1 MTSAHRSRTIE
12 SLHFGKGM
20 IRQRNAP
27 EIPFLYQSIPLP
39 IFNSPLAHKA
49 QHRRRRQTLA
59 PWLAAFALVLQ
70 LHAGPRSSSSY
81 TVPTDTTD
89 TAGAHATS
97 SSYSSDASLGGI
109 TGIST
114 AASPAETAR
123 SGYIGQLYQVTGLQ
137 LIATPATI
145 NENSTRQLG
154 AAQVLD
160 DATTL
165 ALPATSI
172 AWSVQSGP
180 LTGISSSG
188 LATADIVG
196 QTTAATVQ
204 GSYQGLSATLSLS
217 VLDTIPDN
225 FGSYA
230 GDGLPDSWQHQYFGA
245 DNPLAAPTADATGTG
260 QNNLFKYT
268 AGLDPTDPTSRFI
281 TAVGPASPTD
291 TSAHTITISPR
302 LPDRTYTIQY
312 STDLG
317 VTGWQSLTGTTIQD
331 NGQTR
336 TITDPDTT
344 STRKFYRV
352 QVSYP

>member
-1 MTSAHRSRTIE
+1 
-12 SLHFGKGM
+12 M
-20 IRQRNAP
+20 IRQRNVP
-27 EIPFLYQSIPLP
+27 ETSFPCPSIPLLNP
-39 IFNSPLAHKA
+39 SAPLAHNA
-49 QHRRRRQTLA
+49 QHRRWLQTLA
-59 PWLAAFALVLQ
+59 PWLAAFALVLN

-81 TVPTDTTD
+81 TVPTDSTD
-89 TAGAHATS
+89 AAGGHASS
-97 SSYSSDASLGGI
+97 SSYGSDASLGGI

-114 AASPAETAR
+114 ATSPAETAK

-137 LIATPATI
+137 LTATPTTI
-145 NENSTRQLG
+145 NESGTRQLG

-160 DATTL
+160 DNSTL
-165 ALPATSI
+165 ALQAASI
-172 AWSVQSGP
+172 TWSVQSGP

-312 STDLG
+312 STDLSAS
-317 VTGWQSLTGTTIQD
+317 GWHTLTGATILD

-344 STRKFYRV
+344 SLQKFYRV

>member
-1 MTSAHRSRTIE
+1 M
-12 SLHFGKGM
+12 
-20 IRQRNAP
+20 
-27 EIPFLYQSIPLP
+27 
-39 IFNSPLAHKA
+39 
-49 QHRRRRQTLA
+49 
-59 PWLAAFALVLQ
+59 
-70 LHAGPRSSSSY
+70 
-81 TVPTDTTD
+81 
-89 TAGAHATS
+89 
-97 SSYSSDASLGGI
+97 
-109 TGIST
+109 
-114 AASPAETAR
+114 
-123 SGYIGQLYQVTGLQ
+123 
-137 LIATPATI
+137 
-145 NENSTRQLG
+145 
-154 AAQVLD
+154 LD
-160 DATTL
+160 DNSTL
-165 ALPATSI
+165 ALQAASI
-172 AWSVQSGP
+172 TWSVQSGP

-196 QTTAATVQ
+196 QTTPATVQ
-204 GSYQGLSATLSLS
+204 GSYLGLSATLGLS
-217 VLDTIPDN
+217 VLDTILDN

-230 GDGLPDSWQHQYFGA
+230 GDGLPDSWQNQYFGPN
-245 DNPLAAPTADATGTG
+245 NPLAAPTADATGTG

-268 AGLDPTDPTSRFI
+268 AGLNPTDPASRFI
-281 TAVGPASPTD
+281 TAVGPATAD